1 MKEVKIEGED
11 FYLVDFTE
19 DHISNEYLSWLKD
32 EKVNEYLLKP
42 RLDITLE
49 EASEYCFEMIES
61 KRDIF
66 LAILEKN
73 TLLHIGNVRLGPID
87 WRLKHCKF
95 SMMIGN
101 KKFHGRGLG
110 TRIVKSCIGFV
121 FSELKL
127 SKFYLDVLQQNIAA
141 IRTYEKNGLVIER
154 VLKDQFKQNGK
165 PTNALL
171 MSLINE

>member
-1 MKEVKIEGED
+1 
-11 FYLVDFTE
+11 
-19 DHISNEYLSWLKD
+19 
-32 EKVNEYLLKP
+32 
-42 RLDITLE
+42 
-49 EASEYCFEMIES
+49 
-61 KRDIF
+61 
-66 LAILEKN
+66 
-73 TLLHIGNVRLGPID
+73 
-87 WRLKHCKF
+87 
-95 SMMIGN
+95 MMIGN

-154 VLKDQFKQNGK
+154 VFKDQFKQNGK